1 MSQRLTNVRGNVSE
15 SRVRWSDSLE
25 GRERLYKMAIIPP
38 VGEIFESVQSVGPAD
53 QKTNQQ
59 C

>member
-1 MSQRLTNVRGNVSE
+1 MASVVTNVRGNVSE
-15 SRVRWSDSLE
+15 SRVRWSRTLE
-25 GRERLYKMAIIPP
+25 DRERLYKMAIISV
-38 VGEIFESVQSVGPAD
+38 VGEIFESVQSVAPAD